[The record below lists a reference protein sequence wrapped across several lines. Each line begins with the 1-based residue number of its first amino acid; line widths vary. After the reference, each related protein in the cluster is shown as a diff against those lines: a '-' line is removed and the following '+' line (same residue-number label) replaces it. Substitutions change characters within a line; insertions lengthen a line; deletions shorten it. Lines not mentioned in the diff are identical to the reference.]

1 MEEKQNIKVGVSPTV
16 DNQLAVP
23 TIQSKIALIRDQ
35 QVLLDRD
42 LARFYGVEVS
52 QMNRQVKRN
61 IERFPEDFMFQL
73 TKAENEALKCQFGI
87 SKQRGG
93 DRRLPYAFTEQGV
106 AMLSGLL
113 RSEVAIAANIMI
125 MRAFVT
131 MRRFLTMN
139 AQIYQRLDRIEG
151 QQLMDNQWRA
161 ETESKIET
169 ILDKLEEKTPSPTA
183 EQIFATGCIWDA
195 WQFVS
200 ELIRGAKV
208 RIILIDNYVDDRV
221 LTLLCKRKEGV
232 SATIHTRYNQH
243 FSLDLE
249 KHNQQYSAITAV
261 QIPHKHHD
269 RFLVI
274 DDVVYL
280 LGASVKDMGTGL
292 CAITR
297 TGHKARGNFGDD
309 KVSFYRY

>member
-243 FSLDLE
+243 FLLDLE

-297 TGHKARGNFGDD
+297 LITKPEEILEMI
-309 KVSFYRY
+309 K

>member
-73 TKAENEALKCQFGI
+73 TKAENDALKCQYGI

-139 AQIYQRLDRIEG
+139 AQIYQPLDRIEG

-243 FSLDLE
+243 FLLDLE

-297 TGHKARGNFGDD
+297 LVTKPEEILEMI
-309 KVSFYRY
+309 K

>member
-73 TKAENEALKCQFGI
+73 TKAENDALKCQYGI

-151 QQLMDNQWRA
+151 QQLIDNQWRA

-243 FSLDLE
+243 FLLDLE

-297 TGHKARGNFGDD
+297 LVTKPEEILEMI
-309 KVSFYRY
+309 K

>member
-1 MEEKQNIKVGVSPTV
+1 MEEKQNIKVGVSPTI

-73 TKAENEALKCQFGI
+73 TKAENEALKCQYGI

-221 LTLLCKRKEGV
+221 LTMLCKRKEGV

-243 FSLDLE
+243 FLLDLE

-297 TGHKARGNFGDD
+297 LVTKPEEILEMI
-309 KVSFYRY
+309 K

>member
-73 TKAENEALKCQFGI
+73 TKAENEALKCQYGI

-200 ELIRGAKV
+200 ELIRGARV

-243 FSLDLE
+243 FLLDLE

-297 TGHKARGNFGDD
+297 LVTKPEEILEMI
-309 KVSFYRY
+309 K

>member
-73 TKAENEALKCQFGI
+73 TKAENDALKCQYGI

-151 QQLMDNQWRA
+151 QQQMDNQWRA

-243 FSLDLE
+243 FLLDLE

-297 TGHKARGNFGDD
+297 LVTKPEEILEMI
-309 KVSFYRY
+309 K

>member
-73 TKAENEALKCQFGI
+73 TKAENEALKCQYGI

-243 FSLDLE
+243 FLLDLE

-274 DDVVYL
+274 GDVVYL

-297 TGHKARGNFGDD
+297 LVTKPEEILEMI
-309 KVSFYRY
+309 K

>member
-1 MEEKQNIKVGVSPTV
+1 MEEKQNIKVGVSPTI

-73 TKAENEALKCQFGI
+73 TKAENEALKCQYGI

-221 LTLLCKRKEGV
+221 LTLRCKRKEGV

-243 FSLDLE
+243 FLLDLE

-297 TGHKARGNFGDD
+297 LVTKPEEILEMI
-309 KVSFYRY
+309 K

>member
-73 TKAENEALKCQFGI
+73 TKAENEALKCQYGI
-87 SKQRGG
+87 SKQHGG

-243 FSLDLE
+243 FLLDLE

-297 TGHKARGNFGDD
+297 LVTKPEEILEMI
-309 KVSFYRY
+309 K

>member
-1 MEEKQNIKVGVSPTV
+1 MEEKQNIKVGVSPTI

-73 TKAENEALKCQFGI
+73 TKAENEALKCQYGI

-243 FSLDLE
+243 FLLDLE

-297 TGHKARGNFGDD
+297 LVTKPEEIWEMI
-309 KVSFYRY
+309 K

>member
-1 MEEKQNIKVGVSPTV
+1 MEEKQNIKVGVSPTI

-243 FSLDLE
+243 FLLDLE

-297 TGHKARGNFGDD
+297 LVTKPEEILEMI
-309 KVSFYRY
+309 K

>member
-73 TKAENEALKCQFGI
+73 TKAENEALKCQYGI

-232 SATIHTRYNQH
+232 SATIHTRYSQH
-243 FSLDLE
+243 FLLDLE

-297 TGHKARGNFGDD
+297 LVTKPEEILEMI
-309 KVSFYRY
+309 K

>member
-1 MEEKQNIKVGVSPTV
+1 MEEKQNIKVGVSPTI

-73 TKAENEALKCQFGI
+73 TKAENDVLKCQYGI

-243 FSLDLE
+243 FLLDLE

-297 TGHKARGNFGDD
+297 LVTKPEEILEMI
-309 KVSFYRY
+309 K

>member
-73 TKAENEALKCQFGI
+73 TKAENEALKCQYGI

-243 FSLDLE
+243 FLLDLE

-280 LGASVKDMGTGL
+280 LGASVKDMGSGL

-297 TGHKARGNFGDD
+297 LVTKPEEILEMI
-309 KVSFYRY
+309 K

>member
-1 MEEKQNIKVGVSPTV
+1 MEEKQNIKVDVSPTV

-73 TKAENEALKCQFGI
+73 TKAENEALKCQYGI

-243 FSLDLE
+243 FLLDLE

-297 TGHKARGNFGDD
+297 LVTKPEEILEMI
-309 KVSFYRY
+309 K

>member
-1 MEEKQNIKVGVSPTV
+1 MEEKQNIKVGVSPTI

-73 TKAENEALKCQFGI
+73 TKAENEALKCQYGI

-221 LTLLCKRKEGV
+221 STLLCKRKEGV

-243 FSLDLE
+243 FLLDLE

-297 TGHKARGNFGDD
+297 LVTKPEEILEMI
-309 KVSFYRY
+309 K

>member
-42 LARFYGVEVS
+42 LGRFYGVEVS

-73 TKAENEALKCQFGI
+73 TKAENDALKCQYGI

-139 AQIYQRLDRIEG
+139 AQIFQRLDRIEG
-151 QQLMDNQWRA
+151 QQQMDNQWRA

-243 FSLDLE
+243 FLLDLE

-297 TGHKARGNFGDD
+297 LVTKPEEILEMI
-309 KVSFYRY
+309 K

>member
-73 TKAENEALKCQFGI
+73 TKAENDALKCQYGI
-87 SKQRGG
+87 SKQHGG

-243 FSLDLE
+243 FLLDLE

-297 TGHKARGNFGDD
+297 LVTKPEEILEMI
-309 KVSFYRY
+309 K

>member
-23 TIQSKIALIRDQ
+23 TIQSKIALIRNQ

-73 TKAENEALKCQFGI
+73 TKAENEALKCQYGI

-169 ILDKLEEKTPSPTA
+169 ILDKLEEKTTSPTA

-243 FSLDLE
+243 FLLDLE

-297 TGHKARGNFGDD
+297 LVTKPEEILEMI
-309 KVSFYRY
+309 K

>member
-1 MEEKQNIKVGVSPTV
+1 MEEKQNIKVGVSPTI

-73 TKAENEALKCQFGI
+73 TKAENEALKCQYGI

-243 FSLDLE
+243 FLLDLE

-280 LGASVKDMGTGL
+280 LGASLKDMGTGL

-297 TGHKARGNFGDD
+297 LVTKPEEILEMI
-309 KVSFYRY
+309 K

>member
-1 MEEKQNIKVGVSPTV
+1 MEEKQNIKVGVSPTI

-73 TKAENEALKCQFGI
+73 TKAENEALKCHYGI

-151 QQLMDNQWRA
+151 QQQMDNQWRA

-243 FSLDLE
+243 FLLDLE

-297 TGHKARGNFGDD
+297 LVTKPEEILEMI
-309 KVSFYRY
+309 K

>member
-1 MEEKQNIKVGVSPTV
+1 MEEKQNIKVGVSPTI

-73 TKAENEALKCQFGI
+73 TKAENEALKCQYGI

-183 EQIFATGCIWDA
+183 EQIIATGCIWDA

-243 FSLDLE
+243 FLLDLE

-297 TGHKARGNFGDD
+297 LVTKPEEILEMI
-309 KVSFYRY
+309 K

>member
-1 MEEKQNIKVGVSPTV
+1 MEEKQNIKVGVSPTI

-73 TKAENEALKCQFGI
+73 TKAENEALKCQYGI

-243 FSLDLE
+243 FLLDLE

-261 QIPHKHHD
+261 QIPHKHHN

-297 TGHKARGNFGDD
+297 LVTKPEEILEMI
-309 KVSFYRY
+309 K

>member
-1 MEEKQNIKVGVSPTV
+1 MEEKQNIKVCVSPTV

-73 TKAENEALKCQFGI
+73 TKAENEALKCQYGI

-243 FSLDLE
+243 FLLDLE

-297 TGHKARGNFGDD
+297 LVTKPEEILEMI
-309 KVSFYRY
+309 K

>member
-1 MEEKQNIKVGVSPTV
+1 MEEKQNIKVGVSPTI

-73 TKAENEALKCQFGI
+73 TKAENEALKCQYGI

-131 MRRFLTMN
+131 MRRLLTMN

-243 FSLDLE
+243 FLLDLE

-297 TGHKARGNFGDD
+297 LVTKPEEILEMI
-309 KVSFYRY
+309 K

>member
-1 MEEKQNIKVGVSPTV
+1 MEEKQNIKVGVSPTI

-73 TKAENEALKCQFGI
+73 TKAENEALKCQYGI

-125 MRAFVT
+125 TRALVT

-243 FSLDLE
+243 FLLDLE

-297 TGHKARGNFGDD
+297 LVTKPEEILEMI
-309 KVSFYRY
+309 K

>member
-42 LARFYGVEVS
+42 LTRFYGVEVS

-243 FSLDLE
+243 FLLDLE

-297 TGHKARGNFGDD
+297 LVTKPEEILEMI
-309 KVSFYRY
+309 K

>member
-1 MEEKQNIKVGVSPTV
+1 MEEKQNIKVGVSPTI

-73 TKAENEALKCQFGI
+73 TKAENEALKCQYGI

-243 FSLDLE
+243 FLLDLE

-261 QIPHKHHD
+261 QIPHLVVD

-297 TGHKARGNFGDD
+297 LVTKPEEILEMI
-309 KVSFYRY
+309 K

>member
-1 MEEKQNIKVGVSPTV
+1 MEEKQNIKVGVSPTI

-73 TKAENEALKCQFGI
+73 TKAENEALKCQYGI

-169 ILDKLEEKTPSPTA
+169 ILDKLEEKTPSPSA

-243 FSLDLE
+243 FLLDLE

-297 TGHKARGNFGDD
+297 LVTKPEEILEMI
-309 KVSFYRY
+309 K

>member
-1 MEEKQNIKVGVSPTV
+1 MEEKQNIKVGVSPTI

-23 TIQSKIALIRDQ
+23 TIQSKIAVIRDQ

-73 TKAENEALKCQFGI
+73 TKAENEALKCQYGI

-243 FSLDLE
+243 FLLDLE

-297 TGHKARGNFGDD
+297 LVTKPEEILEMI
-309 KVSFYRY
+309 K

>member
-1 MEEKQNIKVGVSPTV
+1 MEDKQNIKVGVSPTI

-73 TKAENEALKCQFGI
+73 TKAENEALKCQYGI

-200 ELIRGAKV
+200 EPIRGAKV

-243 FSLDLE
+243 FLLDLE

-297 TGHKARGNFGDD
+297 LVTKPEEILEMI
-309 KVSFYRY
+309 K

>member
-42 LARFYGVEVS
+42 LAQFYGVEVS

-73 TKAENEALKCQFGI
+73 TKAENEALKCQYGI

-243 FSLDLE
+243 FLLDLE

-297 TGHKARGNFGDD
+297 LVTKPEEILEMI
-309 KVSFYRY
+309 K